1 MKYFALSSLI
11 FMFVSCF
18 GNKNESGVLK
28 INAPKGSTLKD
39 EVMKNGVHFYFIKWK
54 LKNEMT
60 SVFSIS
66 KWPVEMPSSEMAP
79 SVQKI
84 AEDTFAVT
92 KANGK
97 SKIEKDAK
105 IKYSEISEEFVSGNV
120 AYFEHTSERGY
131 QRILSVHMVSDG
143 DVIWNGQFSGSKE
156 LFKEAMNIFKTM
168 KPQSE

>member
-1 MKYFALSSLI
+1 MKYFALYCLL
-11 FMFVSCF
+11 FTLVSCF

-28 INAPKGSTLKD
+28 INAPEGSTLKD
-39 EVMKNGVHFYFIKWK
+39 EVMKNGVHLYSIKWK
-54 LKNEMT
+54 RGNEMT
-60 SVFSIS
+60 SVFMIS
-66 KWPVEMPSSEMAP
+66 QWPVDMSSSEMAP

-84 AEDTFAVT
+84 AENTFAAT

-97 SKIEKDAK
+97 SKIEDDAK
-105 IKYSEISEEFVSGNV
+105 IQYSEISEEFVSGNV

-131 QRILSVHMVSDG
+131 QRILSIHMVSDG

>member
-1 MKYFALSSLI
+1 MKYFALYCIL
-11 FMFVSCF
+11 FTLVSCF

-28 INAPKGSTLKD
+28 INAPEGSTLKD
-39 EVMKNGVHFYFIKWK
+39 EVMKNGVHFYSIKWK
-54 LKNEMT
+54 RGNEMT
-60 SVFSIS
+60 SVFMIS
-66 KWPVEMPSSEMAP
+66 QWPVDMSSSEMAP

-84 AEDTFAVT
+84 AENTFAAT

-97 SKIEKDAK
+97 SKIEDDAK
-105 IKYSEISEEFVSGNV
+105 IQYSEISEEFVSGNV

-131 QRILSVHMVSDG
+131 QRILSIHMVSDG

>member
-1 MKYFALSSLI
+1 MKYFALYCLL
-11 FMFVSCF
+11 FTLVSCF

-28 INAPKGSTLKD
+28 INAPEGSTLKD
-39 EVMKNGVHFYFIKWK
+39 EVMKNGVHFYSIKWK
-54 LKNEMT
+54 RGNEMT
-60 SVFSIS
+60 SVFMIS
-66 KWPVEMPSSEMAP
+66 QWPVDMSSSEMAP

-84 AEDTFAVT
+84 AENTFAAT

-97 SKIEKDAK
+97 SKIEDDAK
-105 IKYSEISEEFVSGNV
+105 IQYSEISEEFVSGNV

-131 QRILSVHMVSDG
+131 QRILSIHMVSDG

>member
-1 MKYFALSSLI
+1 
-11 FMFVSCF
+11 
-18 GNKNESGVLK
+18 
-28 INAPKGSTLKD
+28 
-39 EVMKNGVHFYFIKWK
+39 
-54 LKNEMT
+54 MT
-60 SVFSIS
+60 SVFMIS
-66 KWPVEMPSSEMAP
+66 QWPVDMSSSEMAP

-84 AEDTFAVT
+84 AENTFAAT

-97 SKIEKDAK
+97 SKIEDDAK
-105 IKYSEISEEFVSGNV
+105 IQYSEISEEFVSGNV

-131 QRILSVHMVSDG
+131 QRILSIHMVSDG

>member
-1 MKYFALSSLI
+1 MKYFALSSLL
-11 FMFVSCF
+11 FTLVSCF

-39 EVMKNGVHFYFIKWK
+39 EVMKNGVHFYYIKWK

-60 SVFSIS
+60 SVFMIS
-66 KWPVEMPSSEMAP
+66 KWPNEMSTSEMPST
-79 SVQKI
+79 VQKI
-84 AEDTFAVT
+84 AEDTFAET

-97 SKIEKDAK
+97 SKIEKDVK
-105 IKYSEISEEFVSGNV
+105 IQYSEISEEFVSGNV

-143 DVIWNGQFSGSKE
+143 DVIWSGQFSGSKE

-168 KPQSE
+168 EPQSE